1 MIACV
6 SPSVICYEETTNTLK
21 YASKAKNIKRKVV
34 KNVKEVQAHISE
46 YKGIIDSLK
55 AEIQF
60 LQAKLQEKEQAVS
73 PNKSGV
79 HDPNIQSKKHIYLRY
94 KKDKKKEGL
103 N

>member
-6 SPSVICYEETTNTLK
+6 SPSIVCYEETSNTLK

-60 LQAKLQEKEQAVS
+60 LQAKLQEKERES
-73 PNKSGV
+73 PTKAGGLF
-79 HDPNIQSKKHIYLRY
+79 DPNVLSRIFF
-94 KKDKKKEGL
+94 
-103 N
+103 